1 MCGGAVHTVHTGS
14 ASSSMQIVLRPA
26 GIIVAAFVYAAL
38 VLRRKYAM
46 PTVALVT
53 IGAVVTMAVGSTV
66 VYTAPA
72 IVIALFHLAR
82 YGERNYVIAVGFG
95 VMVALTI
102 GDVVFNTGPWQNP
115 DLAVVPWV
123 ALAIAAG
130 QGTQHKSA
138 YLAELEERA
147 RRAERARDEE
157 ARRRV
162 DAERLRIARE
172 LHDVIGH
179 HVALINVQA
188 GAAEFMLDTEP
199 DHARRSLAHIRKAS
213 QAALEEL
220 RITVG
225 LLRQPGDRE
234 PTEPAPGLGR
244 LDELI
249 GSFASAGLPVK
260 REVDGD
266 ARPLPEAVDLTVY
279 RVVQESLTNTSKH
292 AGASV
297 AMVRLA
303 YKSTELRLMVEDDGR
318 TMPGPLGEG
327 HGIIG
332 MLERVAAVGGTLT
345 VGPCAEGGFRVAAVL
360 PIPAAT
366 R

>member
-1 MCGGAVHTVHTGS
+1 
-14 ASSSMQIVLRPA
+14 
-26 GIIVAAFVYAAL
+26 
-38 VLRRKYAM
+38 
-46 PTVALVT
+46 
-53 IGAVVTMAVGSTV
+53 
-66 VYTAPA
+66 
-72 IVIALFHLAR
+72 
-82 YGERNYVIAVGFG
+82 
-95 VMVALTI
+95 
-102 GDVVFNTGPWQNP
+102 
-115 DLAVVPWV
+115 VVPWV

-130 QGTQHKSA
+130 QAAQHKHA
-138 YLAELEERA
+138 YITEVEERA
-147 RRAERARDEE
+147 RRAELARDEE

-172 LHDVIGH
+172 LHDVVGH

-188 GAAEFMLDTEP
+188 GAAEFMLDEQP
-199 DHARRSLAHIRKAS
+199 EQARKALAHIRRAS

-260 REVDGD
+260 REVDGE

-279 RVVQESLTNTSKH
+279 RVVQESLTNTRKH
-292 AGASV
+292 ADASGAL
-297 AMVRLA
+297 VRLA
-303 YKSTELRLMVEDDGR
+303 YEPAALRLMVEDDGR
-318 TMPGPLGEG
+318 ALPAHSGRTIEG

-332 MLERVAAVGGTLT
+332 MRERVAAVGGSLT
-345 VGPCAEGGFRVAAVL
+345 AGPSPKGGFRVAAVL
-360 PIPAAT
+360 PIPSAAP
-366 R
+366 